1 MRYVLFEAI
10 DGVRLVNIERVVEVR
25 LANETSEGTPTVALY
40 LTSGQVVRVLETMEG
55 VHGLLNAHARA
66 GVGPLVGK

>member
-25 LANETSEGTPTVALY
+25 LANETSEGASTVALY